1 LYCVGKLEDACR
13 LANAKRV
20 EIAMEIDSEAKMNAD
35 TVAEA
40 ELFMERWR
48 KSRFLLLKEGLIPVS
63 PQVVVDRM
71 GQEGNSAEFTDFVYR
86 QLDVAYQKEITRFME
101 KRVSASVMEFM
112 YERQPIPRTLDDMMA
127 CVDLWVEK
135 QRRSK
140 HGLKTSSMRKQMDD
154 TNLVVSRLV
163 QNAIAKGELPQQI
176 SSLIC
181 DGQSSTPGTE
191 PDADGAVGR
200 IAAAQQ
206 SCFNMHT
213 PQSAAEAAPTYNTYD
228 PRGACDYCPP
238 CDGSANIGQSVIES
252 IDAQIAAL
260 QQQRNAAYLAGGNK
274 RKGQQQK

>member
-1 LYCVGKLEDACR
+1 MQYAPEATRNQYGSRLYLYCVGKLEDACR
-13 LANAKRV
+13 LTNAKRV

-63 PQVVVDRM
+63 PQIVVDRM
-71 GQEGNSAEFTDFVYR
+71 SQEGCSAEVLDLVYR

-140 HGLKTSSMRKQMDD
+140 HGLKPVLCKNGWTIPKWQCP
-154 TNLVVSRLV
+154 
-163 QNAIAKGELPQQI
+163 IYFELRVPK
-176 SSLIC
+176 
-181 DGQSSTPGTE
+181 
-191 PDADGAVGR
+191 V
-200 IAAAQQ
+200 
-206 SCFNMHT
+206 N
-213 PQSAAEAAPTYNTYD
+213 
-228 PRGACDYCPP
+228 
-238 CDGSANIGQSVIES
+238 
-252 IDAQIAAL
+252 
-260 QQQRNAAYLAGGNK
+260 
-274 RKGQQQK
+274 